1 MQTYCTNTQTVRLC
15 TVSKLLGQGSP
26 QELSNIARQTTGV
39 CKASARP
46 TPTTT
51 SLKQLGIN
59 TGQQP
64 SVTTSTAN
72 PPRSPNN
79 NNGRPSYYTTLHAWQ

>member
-1 MQTYCTNTQTVRLC
+1 VQTYCTNTQTVRLC
-15 TVSKLLGQGSP
+15 TVSNTRQGPP

-39 CKASARP
+39 CQASARP
-46 TPTTT
+46 TPTTA
-51 SLKQLGIN
+51 SLTQLGIN

-79 NNGRPSYYTTLHAWQ
+79 NNGRPSYYTTLHSWQ